1 MKRFSLL
8 LVSLLLTCSAAL
20 AQVTVSGTVVQ
31 ASDNEPVIG
40 ATVTVVGTKTVTA
53 TDFDGHFTVNVP
65 NANSQLHITYIG
77 MAPTTVQA
85 KNGMIVELYSNTQD
99 LDEVVVV
106 AYGTAKK
113 SELTGAVSQVTSQQ
127 IEARP
132 VTSVTSA
139 LEGTT
144 TGLVVNSTYGQPG
157 SDASIRI
164 RGFASINGSNEPLY
178 VIDGVPFGGNISD
191 LNSADI
197 ESITVLKDATSS
209 ALYGNRAGNGVIMIN
224 TKKGRNDKA
233 RINASIMMGT
243 YNRGIPE
250 YDRMDARQ
258 WMNAMMQSYVREIH
272 TAGNSGENTDG
283 TPKVMSWADAMGKA
297 NQEIIGSYLHYNI
310 FDQPS
315 DNLFN
320 GYKLRDDANIKSEIA
335 GDLDWFKAAIRSGF
349 RQEYNLSGDGGSK
362 TANYYLGVGYTKED
376 GYTKESGFERISGR
390 ARVNLEP
397 KTWFKAG
404 LNLSGSHQLTRFHS
418 DSESSYK
425 NAFSYC
431 RNIAPIYPVYQHD
444 LASPNGAYV
453 LDEEGNRIYDS
464 GEDNGRPQYSGRH
477 YLWEIELDTDKTYRI
492 LESFKKENERRNE
505 DVRQNHLSLIGKI
518 LYITILMICFTTY
531 LSLYRKDYFDKPR
544 SIAMLYALIV
554 VFALLTALF
563 VRNTFIHV
571 YILPYAMVPIFIRV
585 FMDSR
590 TAFMTH
596 ITMVLVCAGMLQHP
610 FEFTAIQSVAG
621 LVAISSLRELSQ
633 RSQLFKTAIFITLA
647 CIGVNMAF
655 DWMNNDALSQI
666 GFSTYNYLIV
676 NGVALLF
683 AYPLL
688 YLMEKAFGFTS
699 DITLI
704 ESSNT
709 NNELLRRMSEVAPG
723 TFNHSIQ
730 VANLAGEIANKIGA
744 KAQLV
749 RTGALY
755 HDIGKLS
762 NPIYFTE
769 NQSGIDPHDTLNDI
783 ESAQIIISHVTEGM
797 KMADKYNLP
806 AVIRD
811 FIATHHG
818 QGKAKFFY
826 IRYKNEHPDEPVDD
840 LLFTYPGPN
849 PFTRE
854 QACLMMA
861 DTIEA
866 ASRSLSDYTEQS
878 IRGLVDRLIDGL
890 VAEGYFR
897 ECPITFRDIQY
908 AKTVLIEKLKTIYH
922 TRVSY
927 PSEK

>member
-1 MKRFSLL
+1 MKELQWRYI
-8 LVSLLLTCSAAL
+8 LVRVTLVI
-20 AQVTVSGTVVQ
+20 VTVGIVVWAMPHDSRTYFHVEQGKPWKYADFTAPYDFAVYKSEATIQEERDSAMQLYEPYYMLNKEIEEQMVERFNHDFKDGLPDLPDNYKLIITNRLHSLYQQGILDQKDYTELRKDTTSMLRIVSGKQ
-31 ASDNEPVIG
+31 AS
-40 ATVTVVGTKTVTA
+40 
-53 TDFDGHFTVNVP
+53 NV
-65 NANSQLHITYIG
+65 SI
-77 MAPTTVQA
+77 M
-85 KNGMIVELYSNTQD
+85 ELYSPKT
-99 LDEVVVV
+99 
-106 AYGTAKK
+106 AYEQLFQEGILA
-113 SELTGAVSQVTSQQ
+113 LQ
-127 IEARP
+127 RP
-132 VTSVTSA
+132 
-139 LEGTT
+139 L
-144 TGLVVNSTYGQPG
+144 LQKCN
-157 SDASIRI
+157 
-164 RGFASINGSNEPLY
+164 
-178 VIDGVPFGGNISD
+178 
-191 LNSADI
+191 LNSYIVANL
-197 ESITVLKDATSS
+197 T
-209 ALYGNRAGNGVIMIN
+209 
-224 TKKGRNDKA
+224 
-233 RINASIMMGT
+233 
-243 YNRGIPE
+243 
-250 YDRMDARQ
+250 YDR
-258 WMNAMMQSYVREIH
+258 
-272 TAGNSGENTDG
+272 
-283 TPKVMSWADAMGKA
+283 
-297 NQEIIGSYLHYNI
+297 
-310 FDQPS
+310 
-315 DNLFN
+315 
-320 GYKLRDDANIKSEIA
+320 
-335 GDLDWFKAAIRSGF
+335 
-349 RQEYNLSGDGGSK
+349 
-362 TANYYLGVGYTKED
+362 
-376 GYTKESGFERISGR
+376 ER
-390 ARVNLEP
+390 
-397 KTWFKAG
+397 
-404 LNLSGSHQLTRFHS
+404 
-418 DSESSYK
+418 SESSM
-425 NAFSYC
+425 SDLLSG
-431 RNIAPIYPVYQHD
+431 IAH
-444 LASPNGAYV
+444 ASGV
-453 LDEEGNRIYDS
+453 VQK
-464 GEDNGRPQYSGRH
+464 GEKIVDRG
-477 YLWEIELDTDKTYRI
+477 EIVTDKTYRI

-704 ESSNT
+704 ELSNT

-769 NQSGIDPHDTLNDI
+769 NQSGIDPHETLNDI

-878 IRGLVDRLIDGL
+878 IRGLVDRLIDGQ